1 MTATAPVRVAG
12 RPALRRGRFSG
23 VLRPRTIA
31 VTVLGLALV
40 LLAAAVNIGRG
51 DFPISIGEVLAVL
64 LGGGERGQRFI
75 VLDLR
80 LPRSLT
86 GVLVGAALGLA
97 GAITQ
102 TVARNPLASPDVLG
116 VTSGASAAAV
126 LLIVLGGSSAGV
138 AAIGAT
144 LGLPLAALLGGLL
157 TAVLVHA
164 LAWRRR
170 IEGQRLVLVG
180 VGVAA
185 VGTALTNWLL
195 TRAEITDAARA
206 TVWLTGSLNARG
218 WEHVVPVGA
227 ALVVLVPVALL
238 LGFGLGALQLG
249 DDTARGLGLRVDRER
264 AALLVLVPVA
274 LLLGFGLGALQ
285 LGDDTARGLGLRV
298 DRERAA
304 LVVVAVALAAV
315 ATASAGPIAFVALV
329 VPQICQRLVGAARPP
344 LLASAV
350 YGALLVLVADLV
362 ARTVLA
368 VELPVGIVTA
378 ILGAPYLLFLL
389 TRGVRA

>member
-264 AALLVLVPVA
+264 AAL
-274 LLLGFGLGALQ
+274 
-285 LGDDTARGLGLRV
+285 
-298 DRERAA
+298 
-304 LVVVAVALAAV
+304 VVVAVALAAV

>member
-157 TAVLVHA
+157 TAVLFHA
-164 LAWRRR
+164 LAWRRG

-195 TRAEITDAARA
+195 TRADITDAARA

-218 WEHVVPVGA
+218 WEHVVPVGV
-227 ALVVLVPVALL
+227 ALAVLLPAALL

-264 AALLVLVPVA
+264 GVLVL
-274 LLLGFGLGALQ
+274 
-285 LGDDTARGLGLRV
+285 
-298 DRERAA
+298 
-304 LVVVAVALAAV
+304 VAVALAAV
-315 ATASAGPIAFVALV
+315 AAACAGPIAFVALV
-329 VPQICQRLVGAARPP
+329 VPQICRRLAGTERPP
-344 LLASAV
+344 LVASGV
-350 YGALLVLVADLV
+350 YGALLLLVSDLI

-378 ILGAPYLLFLL
+378 IIGAPYLLFLL
-389 TRGVRA
+389 IRGVRT

>member
-1 MTATAPVRVAG
+1 MTLAPVAG

-23 VLRPRTIA
+23 VWRPRTVA
-31 VTVLGLALV
+31 VTVLGLVLV
-40 LLAAAVNIGRG
+40 VLATAVNTGRG
-51 DFPISIGEVLAVL
+51 DFAIPLGDVLGVL
-64 LGGGERGQRFI
+64 LGGGERGQRFV
-75 VLDLR
+75 VLGLR

-86 GVLVGAALGLA
+86 GVGVGAALGLA

-102 TVARNPLASPDVLG
+102 TVARNPLASPDILG

-138 AAIGAT
+138 AAVGAA
-144 LGLPLAALLGGLL
+144 LGLPLAALVGGLL
-157 TAVLVHA
+157 SAVLVYA
-164 LAWRRR
+164 LAWRRG
-170 IEGQRLVLVG
+170 IEGNRLVLVG

-218 WEHVVPVGA
+218 WEHVVPVG
-227 ALVVLVPVALL
+227 V
-238 LGFGLGALQLG
+238 
-249 DDTARGLGLRVDRER
+249 
-264 AALLVLVPVA
+264 ALLVLVPVA

-362 ARTVLA
+362 ARTVLP

-378 ILGAPYLLFLL
+378 VLGAPYLLYLL
-389 TRGVRA
+389 TRGVRT

>member
-1 MTATAPVRVAG
+1 MTAVQPRVAG

-23 VLRPRTIA
+23 VWRPRVVA
-31 VTVLGLALV
+31 VTLVGLV
-40 LLAAAVNIGRG
+40 LVVLAAAVNIGRG
-51 DFPISIGEVLAVL
+51 DFPISLGEVLAVL

-116 VTSGASAAAV
+116 VTAGASAAAV

-138 AAIGAT
+138 AAIGAV

-157 TAVLVHA
+157 TAVLVYA
-164 LAWRRR
+164 LAWRRG
-170 IEGQRLVLVG
+170 IEGYRLVLVG
-180 VGVAA
+180 VGIAA
-185 VGTALTNWLL
+185 VGSALTNWLL

-218 WEHVVPVGA
+218 WEHVVPVG
-227 ALVVLVPVALL
+227 V
-238 LGFGLGALQLG
+238 
-249 DDTARGLGLRVDRER
+249 
-264 AALLVLVPVA
+264 ALLVLVPAA

-362 ARTVLA
+362 ARTVLP

-378 ILGAPYLLFLL
+378 VLGAPYLLYLL

>member
-1 MTATAPVRVAG
+1 MSAVLPRVAG

-23 VLRPRTIA
+23 VWRPRAVA
-31 VTVLGLALV
+31 VTLLGLVLV

-51 DFPISIGEVLAVL
+51 DFPISLGEVLGVL

-138 AAIGAT
+138 AAIGT
-144 LGLPLAALLGGLL
+144 VLGLPLAALLGGLL

-164 LAWRRR
+164 LAWRRG
-170 IEGQRLVLVG
+170 IEGHRLVLVG
-180 VGVAA
+180 VGIAA
-185 VGTALTNWLL
+185 VGSALTNWLL

-218 WEHVVPVGA
+218 WEHVVPVG
-227 ALVVLVPVALL
+227 V
-238 LGFGLGALQLG
+238 
-249 DDTARGLGLRVDRER
+249 
-264 AALLVLVPVA
+264 ALLVLVPVA

-362 ARTVLA
+362 ARTVLP

-378 ILGAPYLLFLL
+378 VLGAPYLLYLL